1 MFYRTT
7 DNPIAI
13 EAVQKFKETYNKEVL
28 FACLF
33 GSHAYGYASKDSD
46 YDIRIIYKEKSI
58 GNYFLLDKYKDFIN
72 YSDGNIDVEAYD
84 IGKSIRLCAKS
95 NVSILNWLCGLI
107 IEDNNDMH
115 YRLLCLCEQG
125 DKRKF
130 LKHFLGIAYED
141 YKKLCKNKTVKE
153 LRNLFRD
160 LVDIHS
166 AILNIKEKDLF
177 HADNYMD
184 VSFRIDYPK
193 PNTSIRDFM
202 YYDFTDKYQKVS
214 DEVIGKYYALYLY
227 AKEKADQVLQ
237 NTDYE
242 YSDNTLQATS
252 LYFYKSLLGY

>member
-13 EAVQKFKETYNKEVL
+13 KAVQKFKETYNKEVL

-58 GNYFLLDKYKDFIN
+58 DNYFLLGKYKDFIN
-72 YSDGNIDVEAYD
+72 YSDGNVDVEAYD
-84 IGKSIRLCAKS
+84 IGKAVRLCAKS

-107 IEDNNDMH
+107 IENNDMH

-125 DKRKF
+125 DKRRF

-160 LVDIHS
+160 LVDIHL
-166 AILNIKEKDLF
+166 AILNIEEKDLF
-177 HADNYMD
+177 HADSYMD
-184 VSFRIDYPK
+184 VSFCIDYPK
-193 PNTSIRDFM
+193 SNTSIRDFM

-214 DEVIGKYYALYLY
+214 DEVIAKYHAFYLHT
-227 AKEKADQVLQ
+227 KEKADQVLQ

-242 YSDNTLQATS
+242 YSDNTLQAMS
-252 LYFYKSLLGY
+252 LHLYRSLLGY

>member
-33 GSHAYGYASKDSD
+33 GSHAYGYASKNSD
-46 YDIRIIYKEKSI
+46 YDIRIIYKEKSV
-58 GNYFLLDKYKDFIN
+58 GNYFLLGKYKDFIN
-72 YSDGNIDVEAYD
+72 YSDSNVDVEAYD
-84 IGKSIRLCAKS
+84 IGKAVRLCAKS

-141 YKKLCKNKTVKE
+141 YKKLCKNRTVKE

-160 LVDIHS
+160 LTDIRS
-166 AILNIKEKDLF
+166 AILGLVEKDLF
-177 HADNYMD
+177 HADSYMD
-184 VSFRIDYPK
+184 LTFRVDYPK

-202 YYDFTDKYQKVS
+202 YYDFTDKNQQVS
-214 DEVIGKYYALYLY
+214 DDVIARYHGLYLY
-227 AKEKADQVLQ
+227 MKEKADQVLQ
-237 NTDYE
+237 TTDYE
-242 YSDNTLQATS
+242 YNDNTMQAMS
-252 LYFYKSLLGY
+252 LHLYRSLLGY

>member
-13 EAVQKFKETYNKEVL
+13 EAVQKFKDTYNKDVL

-58 GNYFLLDKYKDFIN
+58 DKYFLINKYKDFIN

-84 IGKSIRLCAKS
+84 IGKAIRLCAKS

-107 IEDNNDMH
+107 IEDNDYMH
-115 YRLLCLCEQG
+115 SRLFYLCEDG

-130 LKHFLGIAYED
+130 LKHFVGIAGED
-141 YKKLCKNKTVKE
+141 FKKLCKNKTVKE

-160 LVDIHS
+160 LVDIDL
-166 AILNIKEKDLF
+166 AITGLVEKDLF
-177 HADNYMD
+177 HADNYIETNFY
-184 VSFRIDYPK
+184 VDYPQAH
-193 PNTSIRDFM
+193 TSIRDFM
-202 YYDFTDKYQKVS
+202 CYDFTNKYQEVS
-214 DEVIGKYYALYLY
+214 EEVIAKYHGFYLY
-227 AKEKADQVLQ
+227 SKQRAQKVLE

-242 YSDNTLQATS
+242 YCDNLLQAKSLS
-252 LYFYKSLLGY
+252 LYRYLLGY